1 MPRGNKRK
9 SQSHVASARRW
20 SNVEISDS
28 SDSSADEYQMDTD
41 DDESN
46 FKDKLLLT
54 DIGDL
59 AEMCRL
65 KSGTKYLSTLL
76 YMSLRFFNIK
86 WEDVDEYLK
95 SIGFMTAETSH
106 KWATVFMKGDYE
118 EFSNDLRGGKQT
130 DSFYDMF
137 PDIESD
143 AKAFVVQACSQKSGE
158 FKSLDLAQFI
168 DEKYYELMGIK
179 KQIDDDLIRSER
191 SCRLDLRRWGAKFDA
206 NSQRPYFEGH
216 ERDDVV
222 KHRNEFINYFLTH
235 KSSYY
240 TVTDG
245 EIPMWNIPT
254 QNPHRILICKDSK
267 RNIFRYNFRYAFF
280 RVYLY

>member
-1 MPRGNKRK
+1 MPKLNKRR
-9 SQSHVASARRW
+9 SQSKNVKSDRRQN
-20 SNVEISDS
+20 SKVSDTSDS
-28 SDSSADEYQMDTD
+28 SSDEYRMDID
-41 DDESN
+41 DKELTFN
-46 FKDKLLLT
+46 EKLLLT

-65 KSGTKYLSTLL
+65 KCGTKYLSTLL

-168 DEKYYELMGIK
+168 DEKYYELTGIK

-222 KHRNEFINYFLTH
+222 KHRNEFINYFLAH

-245 EIPMWNIPT
+245 EIPMWNIPA
-254 QNPHRILICKDSK
+254 QNPHRILICKDSN
-267 RNIFRYNFRYAFF
+267 RNIFRYNFCYAFF